1 MMMMVGLE
9 QLGLLFGRLSRVSAG
24 ITWHGCRIYIYIEEG
39 FDGACA
45 LLFINKELNLCVVI
59 LCLPNSSINSNN
71 CNMNTIILLS
81 IKNAAFSSTL
91 TSSVYKQKHLDF
103 GNCVYIC

>member
-24 ITWHGCRIYIYIEEG
+24 ITWHGCCIYIYIYIEEG

-45 LLFINKELNLCVVI
+45 LLF
-59 LCLPNSSINSNN
+59 SIRS
-71 CNMNTIILLS
+71 
-81 IKNAAFSSTL
+81 
-91 TSSVYKQKHLDF
+91 
-103 GNCVYIC
+103 